1 MKYVKQIGII
11 LGITMAGE
19 ILNRTLPLPVP
30 AGVYGLFILLAA
42 LISGVVK
49 LENVEGAGNFLLD
62 TMTMM
67 FLPAMVGI
75 MECVDM
81 ILENVL
87 PFVLILVVST
97 LAVMC
102 VTGWVSQWMMR
113 EKAEKKEDM
122 AR

>member
-1 MKYVKQIGII
+1 
-11 LGITMAGE
+11 
-19 ILNRTLPLPVP
+19 
-30 AGVYGLFILLAA
+30 
-42 LISGVVK
+42 
-49 LENVEGAGNFLLD
+49 
-62 TMTMM
+62 MTMM

-87 PFVLILVVST
+87 PFVLILVIST